1 MPDDDNDEITSV
13 YMFVLVRRGKDRC
26 DAPPTDLSLLNEQIT
41 SDLRPVTA
49 VDGLPAVAGPS
60 VDDSMLLIQ
69 ITDHAAEPT
78 ITKTLAQVCSS
89 DGKRKRQRRPCC
101 RQRIDAGAS
110 TGTRHVIDDVAERL
124 TPCFCGEP
132 SST

>member
-1 MPDDDNDEITSV
+1 M
-13 YMFVLVRRGKDRC
+13 
-26 DAPPTDLSLLNEQIT
+26 
-41 SDLRPVTA
+41 TA

-89 DGKRKRQRRPCC
+89 PMDNGRGSAAHVAANE
-101 RQRIDAGAS
+101 IDAGTS
-110 TGTRHVIDDVAERL
+110 TGTWQVIDDVAERR
-124 TPCFCGEP
+124 TPCFCGEH